1 METETLTTP
10 ETAPSVPPVESTSVP
25 PPAGAEPAAAAA
37 DKSAPGQSEPV
48 NPDESEAPKK
58 PKVPFSERISQ
69 IHAAKKQAE
78 AEAAMAR
85 QEAQRLR
92 DELERLRSQPRDQMA
107 FEDQDA
113 LRVREAVKLERL
125 EEKQAEAQ
133 FREQL
138 AAQARVAS
146 FQAKVEAA
154 AERMPDLV
162 EKFSRVPV
170 SEQAADLIAES
181 DRAAEIAYYLGNN
194 PQEAHEIY
202 RLPAHLQGARIARIE
217 ARLSAAPQVRKVS
230 QAPSPPPALSG
241 ASSPGVKDPGTM
253 SMEEYAKWRKS
264 SG

>member
-1 METETLTTP
+1 MTTETVATP
-10 ETAPSVPPVESTSVP
+10 ETASVPPVESTSVP
-25 PPAGAEPAAAAA
+25 PPSGAKPETAAA
-37 DKSAPGQSEPV
+37 DTSAPGQSEAV

-92 DELERLRSQPRDQMA
+92 DELDKLRSQPRDQMP

-138 AAQARVAS
+138 AVQARSAT

-162 EKFSRVPV
+162 EKFSRVPL

-217 ARLSAAPQVRKVS
+217 ARLSAAPSVRKVS

-253 SMEEYAKWRKS
+253 SMEEYAKWRKA

>member
-1 METETLTTP
+1 MTTETATAP
-10 ETAPSVPPVESTSVP
+10 ETASAPPVESTSVP
-25 PPAGAEPAAAAA
+25 PPSGAQPETAAA
-37 DKSAPGQSEPV
+37 DTPAPGQPETETTGE
-48 NPDESEAPKK
+48 NEQPKK
-58 PKVPFSERISQ
+58 PKVSFSERISQ

-78 AEAAMAR
+78 ADAAMAR

-92 DELERLRSQPRDQMA
+92 QELEQLRTQPRDQMA

-113 LRVREAVKLERL
+113 LRVREAVKMERL

-133 FREQL
+133 FREQI
-138 AAQARVAS
+138 AAQARVAT

-217 ARLSAAPQVRKVS
+217 ARLSAAPTVRKVS

-253 SMEEYAKWRKS
+253 SMEEYAKWRKA